1 MFHFNPH
8 YFTLLRCGD
17 IFMNRRIK
25 MLPEEEPSTSS
36 CSSWDQNENF
46 KNARNNN
53 WIKYTVTTWEHY
65 TEKGIQKP
73 MNKET
78 SETKKIMY
86 WDCEACFFLCLW
98 KSQSWKTMQIFTM
111 RVFLIK
117 MWNSYRVFQKQAW
130 KSGRRC
136 ARKDWTTARLVI
148 VELLLT

>member
-53 WIKYTVTTWEHY
+53 WIKYTFTTWEHY

-78 SETKKIMY
+78 SKIKQM
-86 WDCEACFFLCLW
+86 CAKNVRLAISCACVKANNEWWCKFYNESVFNKNVNIHILNSVHVAGPLVLVSL
-98 KSQSWKTMQIFTM
+98 SQ
-111 RVFLIK
+111 
-117 MWNSYRVFQKQAW
+117 
-130 KSGRRC
+130 G
-136 ARKDWTTARLVI
+136 
-148 VELLLT
+148 LTLQD